1 MEKQENTVFR
11 NQGELSTMAKVNRQ
25 RKEKCSLEWARW
37 RSPVSSQAVVRIEIR
52 LQCPEEF
59 IGGVGTSQCRKLL
72 SRILAIKIVKEL
84 RF

>member
-1 MEKQENTVFR
+1 MFR
-11 NQGELSTMAKVNRQ
+11 NQRELSTMAKVNKK
-25 RKEKCSLEWARW
+25 RKEKCSLEWVRW
-37 RSPVSSQAVVRIEIR
+37 RSPVSSRAVIRIEIK
-52 LQCPEEF
+52 LQCPEQF